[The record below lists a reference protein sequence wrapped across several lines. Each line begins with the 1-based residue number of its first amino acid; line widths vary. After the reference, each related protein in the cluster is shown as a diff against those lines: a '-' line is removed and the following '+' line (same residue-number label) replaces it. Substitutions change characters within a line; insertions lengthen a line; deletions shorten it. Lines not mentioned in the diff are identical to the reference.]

1 MTEKTIL
8 TIKETVERSQQKG
21 MPFSEYTLRRA
32 LRTGA
37 IPCRVVGRKY
47 LIAWP
52 NVERW
57 LMCTNGADN
66 TAEIVSEGIRQV
78 NI

>member
-1 MTEKTIL
+1 VPEKVVL
-8 TIKETVERSQQKG
+8 TIKETVKRSQQMG
-21 MPFSEYTLRRA
+21 MPLSEYTLRRA

-37 IPCRVVGRKY
+37 IPCRVLGKKY

-52 NVERW
+52 NVENW
-57 LMCTNGADN
+57 LMCVNGADN
-66 TAEIVSEGIRQV
+66 TPVLSTDGIRQI

>member
-1 MTEKTIL
+1 MSEQKIFTIQ
-8 TIKETVERSQQKG
+8 ETVKRSKQLG
-21 MPFSEYTLRRA
+21 MPITEYTLRRA
-32 LRTGA
+32 LHTGA

-52 NVERW
+52 NVENW

-66 TAEIVSEGIRQV
+66 TPVSSSNGIRQI

>member
-1 MTEKTIL
+1 MPEKTIL
-8 TIKETVERSQQKG
+8 TIKETVERSRQKG
-21 MPFSEYTLRRA
+21 MPLSEYTLRRA
-32 LRTGA
+32 LHTGA
-37 IPCRVVGRKY
+37 IPCRVMGKKY

-52 NVERW
+52 NVENW

-66 TAEIVSEGIRQV
+66 TPIASSKGIRQI

>member
-1 MTEKTIL
+1 MGK
-8 TIKETVERSQQKG
+8 
-21 MPFSEYTLRRA
+21 
-32 LRTGA
+32 
-37 IPCRVVGRKY
+37 KY

-52 NVERW
+52 NVENW

-66 TAEIVSEGIRQV
+66 TPIASSNGIRQI